1 MPTGKVCAICTVYSV
16 HYTLHYTTGDITT
29 GGYRQ
34 RETLHYYK
42 SVKGIDISV
51 TNSIRLNDLTYISR
65 RKWYWYS
72 AVQYSKLSY
81 STVQYIVYI
90 CGVTEKGKINLTS
103 SWLLKF
109 IF

>member
-51 TNSIRLNDLTYISR
+51 TNSIRLNDLTYISTVQYR
-65 RKWYWYS
+65 TVNYHT
-72 AVQYSKLSY
+72 VQYSTY
-81 STVQYIVYI
+81 STFVGSQKR
-90 CGVTEKGKINLTS
+90 EKSI
-103 SWLLKF
+103 
-109 IF
+109 